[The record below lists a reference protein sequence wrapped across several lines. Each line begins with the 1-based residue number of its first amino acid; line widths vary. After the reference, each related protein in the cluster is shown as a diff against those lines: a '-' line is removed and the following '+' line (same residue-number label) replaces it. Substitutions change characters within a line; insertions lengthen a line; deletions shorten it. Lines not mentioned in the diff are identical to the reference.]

1 MKKIR
6 RTIAILAGIGLIVLL
21 PFSCTRNLDVHQA
34 YSFDLVTM
42 PVQKSIKHNE
52 TVEIRC
58 TLVREG
64 EYKDAEFFI
73 RMFQTDGKGELQMD
87 NGTVFLPNDLY
98 PLEKTVFR
106 LYYTSLS
113 EDQQTISVFIED
125 SFGQMV
131 EKVFSWQNER
141 TENEGMD
148 KGLE

>member
-6 RTIAILAGIGLIVLL
+6 TIALLAGIGLIVSLV
-21 PFSCTRNLDVHQA
+21 FACTDNLDVHQA

-42 PVQKSIKHNE
+42 PVQKSIKQNE

-58 TLVREG
+58 TLVRGG
-64 EYKDAEFFI
+64 EYQDVKFFI
-73 RMFQTDGKGELQMD
+73 RMFQNDGEGELKMSD
-87 NGTVFLPNDLY
+87 GTVFLPNDLY

-113 EDQQTISVFIED
+113 EDQQILSIFIED
-125 SFGQMV
+125 SFGQVV

-141 TENEGMD
+141 TEDESTD
-148 KGLE
+148 KDIE

>member
-6 RTIAILAGIGLIVLL
+6 TIALLAGIGLIVSLV
-21 PFSCTRNLDVHQA
+21 FACTDNLDVHQA

-42 PVQKSIKHNE
+42 PMQKSIKQNE

-64 EYKDAEFFI
+64 EYQDVKFFI
-73 RMFQTDGKGELQMD
+73 RMFQNDGEGELKMSD
-87 NGTVFLPNDLY
+87 GTVFLPNDLY

-113 EDQQTISVFIED
+113 EDQQTLSIFIED
-125 SFGQMV
+125 SFGQVV
-131 EKVFSWQNER
+131 EKVFSFQNER
-141 TENEGMD
+141 TEDESTD
-148 KGLE
+148 KDIE

>member
-1 MKKIR
+1 MKKI
-6 RTIAILAGIGLIVLL
+6 RTIAILAGIGLIVSLV
-21 PFSCTRNLDVHQA
+21 FACTDNLDVHQA

-42 PVQKSIKHNE
+42 PVQKSIKQNE

-73 RMFQTDGKGELQMD
+73 RMFQTDGKGELRMD

-98 PLEKTVFR
+98 PIEKSVFR

-113 EDQQTISVFIED
+113 KDQQTISVFVED
-125 SFGQMV
+125 SFGQVV
-131 EKVFSWQNER
+131 EKVFSFQNEL
-141 TENEGMD
+141 TED
-148 KGLE
+148 D